1 MTHDELKIMFRK
13 TVDESVAMD
22 TALVLPGCHRSSNEG
37 ATVGR
42 LADALRQSQV
52 RYFWLINY
60 IRITSLG
67 L

>member
-1 MTHDELKIMFRK
+1 MMHDELKIMFRK
-13 TVDESVAMD
+13 NVDESFAMD
-22 TALVLPGCHRSSNEG
+22 TAFVLSGCHRSSAEG

-42 LADALRQSQV
+42 LADALIQSKV

>member
-22 TALVLPGCHRSSNEG
+22 TALVLLGCQRSSANG

-42 LADALRQSQV
+42 LVDALRQSKV
-52 RYFWLINY
+52 RYFWLIKY
-60 IRITSLG
+60 IRVTSLG

>member
-1 MTHDELKIMFRK
+1 MFRK
-13 TVDESVAMD
+13 TVDESVTMD
-22 TALVLPGCHRSSNEG
+22 TALVLPGCHRSSAEG

-42 LADALRQSQV
+42 LADALRQSKV